1 MKKLITLFAL
11 LCALLP
17 ARAQYESFFGRE
29 SWEYAAAYYVTCYTD
44 EYDPHALGPCTETF
58 NFSFNHDDTLNI
70 NGNTYYSYCHDDY
83 FNYFSIFLR
92 EDTVN
97 GRLFARYSTD
107 ETENEYLL
115 CDLSLSVGDTFV
127 LSSGS
132 VHWGYYEEDMKM
144 VVDSIGNP
152 SGRKVIYLTLLNG
165 YSLFYGG
172 DVPYMTN
179 EFNISLRFMEGVGPM
194 YGVCPPNY
202 YGMENTGAL
211 LCLYKDN
218 NLYYMTHE
226 TLGCDQSTS
235 DVPLYPGSSLQIY
248 PNPTSNQ
255 VTLEFITE
263 EEVSGT
269 VIVRDIVGR
278 VCRRFSV
285 NDKKTALDLSSLP
298 QGVYTFTFVDQQ
310 NRKITKK
317 IVKQ

>member
-1 MKKLITLFAL
+1 MKKIITILVL

-17 ARAQYESFFGRE
+17 VRAQYESFFGQE
-29 SWEYAAAYYVTCYTD
+29 SWEYAAAYPVTCYTD
-44 EYDPHALGPCTETF
+44 EYDPDALGACTETF
-58 NFSFNHDDTLNI
+58 NFSFSNGDTMCI
-70 NGNTYYSYCHDDY
+70 GDNTYYSHQGYI
-83 FNYFSIFLR
+83 SILLR

-107 ETENEYLL
+107 ETEDEYLL

-127 LSSGS
+127 LPSGS
-132 VHWGYYEEDMKM
+132 VHWGYYEQDMIM
-144 VVDSIGNP
+144 VVDSIGYP
-152 SGRKVIYLTLLNG
+152 SGRKVIYLTLLVG
-165 YSLFYGG
+165 DCSHFYGG
-172 DVPYMTN
+172 YAPYMTS

-226 TLGCDQSTS
+226 TLGCFQSMC
-235 DVPLYPGSSLQIY
+235 DVPLYPESSLQIY

-269 VIVRDIVGR
+269 AIVRDLVGR
-278 VCRRFSV
+278 VCCQFLV
-285 NDKKTALDLSSLP
+285 NGKKTALDVSALP
-298 QGVYTFTFVDQQ
+298 QGVYMLTFIDQQ